1 MNTKPKMELKISIL
15 TKYQNMEYSVRGP
28 KYNYFNPYDMPNT
41 LLHKIN
47 SYQ

>member
-1 MNTKPKMELKISIL
+1 MNTKPKMELKISI
-15 TKYQNMEYSVRGP
+15 YQNMEYSVRGP
-28 KYNYFNPYDMPNT
+28 TYNYFNPYDMSNT